1 MSILQLLNQILSI
14 LGEVLTILGVING
27 NTQNVATESAP
38 LEIQSAAVGAV
49 NLLEDP
55 TIGLQGLYNEIV
67 AARAD
72 LGADLATIL
81 AAIGNTQQAGD
92 PVTLPSNP
100 PTAWTTTISQ
110 ATADGVWTSIIQD
123 GNQAGADLALAYNA
137 LNSISEGLG
146 VKFPNQPFLK
156 FFPNWIGV
164 VDAGVPQP
172 LAPLDM
178 FTIIATDATAAD
190 WVLRAYPAY
199 NWFTFDPGAPF
210 YQDQGMT
217 GANWVLDVTDDQFA
231 LMKAVVLG
239 EFPGVATGAPVWPGL
254 TGVTLGTP
262 VALTPNLELTQA
274 MHGVVVN
281 ISSVA
286 PSTAYFTYGSEV
298 AYRHIGGLAFFDD
311 ANATE
316 DFQFLGFPLAV
327 YLPKSLAEAGGV
339 RFNVPATLT
348 GTVTPF
354 TIP

>member
-67 AARAD
+67 AARSD

-81 AAIGNTQQAGD
+81 AAIGNPQQTGVA
-92 PVTLPSNP
+92 VTLPSPAPFGYGATGVGSDVWNAILP
-100 PTAWTTTISQ
+100 DGNVAGDELVTATRASVNMADAYFAKISGQPYLVFQSNWSGQDYPISYDPFDPLDPTTILPTDANAFDWVSRAYAGYGWLQFGTDPPYYPDNANVNNKWILDVDEEYFALLQ
-110 ATADGVWTSIIQD
+110 AFA
-123 GNQAGADLALAYNA
+123 AGTW
-137 LNSISEGLG
+137 
-146 VKFPNQPFLK
+146 PN
-156 FFPNWIGV
+156 
-164 VDAGVPQP
+164 AGVG
-172 LAPLDM
+172 L
-178 FTIIATDATAAD
+178 
-190 WVLRAYPAY
+190 
-199 NWFTFDPGAPF
+199 
-210 YQDQGMT
+210 
-217 GANWVLDVTDDQFA
+217 
-231 LMKAVVLG
+231 
-239 EFPGVATGAPVWPGL
+239 TGAPVWPGI

-262 VALTPNLELTQA
+262 VALTPNLELTQP

-286 PSTAYFTYGSEV
+286 PSTAYFTYGTEV

-311 ANATE
+311 ADATE

-327 YLPKSLAEAGGV
+327 YLPKSMVEAGGV